1 MKNYPIR
8 SVAKIRQTDPL
19 KEVISVSLTF
29 QNILNMKHPF
39 ELLYAAA
46 LSSGELP
53 VAKSRRTRRNGGR
66 TNYKCARRSTN
77 TCVSGALP
85 GSALLRYVSFQQCAL
100 CDGCVVALRL
110 THVST
115 PITVTDWTRLQDSRA
130 QTTWEHTY
138 AQRVTAHLPIELQRA
153 VATFL

>member
-1 MKNYPIR
+1 
-8 SVAKIRQTDPL
+8 
-19 KEVISVSLTF
+19 
-29 QNILNMKHPF
+29 MKHPF

-77 TCVSGALP
+77 TCVSGTLP

-153 VATFL
+153 VAAFL